1 MAGQNDNSRV
11 QTLFEKGAVYLLGA
25 VLSLVIW
32 SFQEQ
37 IKRVEELES
46 KVILIDKVKVDKT
59 DLRELEERINK
70 KIEGVQ
76 FTLISRQ
83 EMSENNILSRLD
95 FYIRQSKDK

>member
-1 MAGQNDNSRV
+1 MAEQTDNSRV

-46 KVILIDKVKVDKT
+46 KVILIDKVKVDRA
-59 DLRELEERINK
+59 DLREVEDRLNK
-70 KIEGVQ
+70 KMEGVQ
-76 FTLISRQ
+76 ATLISRQ

-95 FYIRQSKDK
+95 FYIKQGK